1 MLLLCCAGLFSSVAG
16 DLHVKKE
23 VPARAE
29 WNPALLTENK
39 KTKRVFTRAGDAG
52 RIIKCASP
60 TATLAG
66 KNMSRWNNE
75 REKKKSNSIH
85 GHMSVENN
93 KSINFENK
101 FMPRHKVPPDNE

>member
-1 MLLLCCAGLFSSVAG
+1 LFSSAAG

-39 KTKRVFTRAGDAG
+39 KKTKRVFTRAGDAS

-75 REKKKSNSIH
+75 REKKKSNLLRVHI
-85 GHMSVENN
+85 
-93 KSINFENK
+93 I
-101 FMPRHKVPPDNE
+101 